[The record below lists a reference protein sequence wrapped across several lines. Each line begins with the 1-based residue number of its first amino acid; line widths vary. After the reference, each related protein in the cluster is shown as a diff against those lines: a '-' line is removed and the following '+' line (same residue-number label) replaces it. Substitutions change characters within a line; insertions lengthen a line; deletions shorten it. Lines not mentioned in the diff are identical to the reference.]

1 MQNNSYVRLIW
12 SLVFIG
18 LGFYLGIYLMLNL
31 RTLSIVAICLSAF
44 AVTCDSHSAEKKKVK
59 VTSLSAQKQE
69 QVIGDVNE
77 IGIIP
82 RFATLDELFAYKDE
96 FLATEP
102 EEVLKA
108 FKQFQINHLPS
119 PSDKNTNVLSENK
132 SFKINQDLAGGD
144 TLNKNDG
151 FDLNINGS
159 PELNTIPDIAVIP
172 KFDVIPEL
180 DVTNELN
187 PTPDLNITPEQKFKF
202 TLALS
207 EINLELLEFDTALAE
222 LESLPLSDLKT
233 VNQITLLEKKAQIL
247 SKKNDFFNAVR
258 YLTQANKLSM
268 SNDLNRQSILTALQ
282 LSEIYVTLSDIDK
295 TLYWQQN
302 AKSLLAKEEDLG
314 LLIEASILL
323 AKQQQ
328 DTGQHLNSTRTLI
341 NVVDR
346 VADKKYYSVEASLR
360 LRLSENF
367 KIAKQYVNAEQELE
381 RAYKLAVKSR
391 NQEQQLVAIIH
402 LIDVYAV
409 QNKFSSAKPLLKA
422 AKSLER
428 FLTTV
433 KDKRDYELAKAQV
446 LAGTS
451 QYKKALRILENLD
464 MSDVLDENAKRE
476 LDIKLLEL
484 KSNWLV
490 LNGKK
495 QAGIQLFKESLDSKL
510 AQQETSSTIKLD
522 FLMANYKYDV
532 AQAKNELAE
541 VQQQLLEYK
550 KQNDKLMQPKEGF
563 IDSLYNNK
571 VLLAVSVIL
580 LLAIVYLIIRVFRPK
595 KSKRIFLDPV
605 SGANNHN
612 YFIKHVKLLM
622 QNNTPFSLI
631 MFDIDNMRKVN
642 DKLGFELGDKLL
654 ALVVERLDSRLGSN
668 KFLIRLSGDKFMVIV
683 KDFSLKQAF
692 ALAEVLRKEL
702 NNDKFYIDNLGI
714 NLSASFGVSYCYGD
728 KNIDTI
734 KDDVK
739 DALDKAKTKGG
750 NITQAMDFGK

>member
-1 MQNNSYVRLIW
+1 LQNNSYVRLIW

-550 KQNDKLMQPKEGF
+550 KQNDKLKQPKEGF
-563 IDSLYNNK
+563 IDSLYNNR

-631 MFDIDNMRKVN
+631 MFDI
-642 DKLGFELGDKLL
+642 
-654 ALVVERLDSRLGSN
+654 
-668 KFLIRLSGDKFMVIV
+668 
-683 KDFSLKQAF
+683 
-692 ALAEVLRKEL
+692 RKEL